1 MPGPVSDSYDPVWG
15 TASNAGEVHDGI
27 REMDIALTHMIKVL
41 AHSEEAPRY
50 ILNEIRRKDCTKIP
64 VELTERQM
72 RILRYACRVALDEE
86 DI

>member
-1 MPGPVSDSYDPVWG
+1 MPGPISDSYDPVWG
-15 TASNAGEVHDGI
+15 TASNASEVRDGI
-27 REMDIALTHMIKVL
+27 HEMDVVLTHMIKTL

-50 ILNEIRRKDCTKIP
+50 ILNEIRRKDHTKIQ